1 MICAEQFRQCKDLT
15 THLLGHDAS
24 DLQVMGLE
32 RFMLA
37 KLSPDKIAQ

>member
-1 MICAEQFRQCKDLT
+1 VCKDLT

-24 DLQVMGLE
+24 DLLVLGME

-37 KLSPDKIAQ
+37 KLCPDKIAE

>member
-1 MICAEQFRQCKDLT
+1 MVCAEQFRECKQLT

-24 DLQVMGLE
+24 DLQVLGLE
-32 RFMLA
+32 RFKLA